1 MCFFDSH
8 AHYDDEKF
16 DIDREEIINK
26 IFEDGITRVVS
37 AGYSIKGSIAAIE
50 LAKKYSFI
58 YATCRSFTK

>member
-8 AHYDDEKF
+8 AHYDDVKF

-37 AGYSIKGSIAAIE
+37 AGYSIKGSIAAKKKK
-50 LAKKYSFI
+50 KKYSFI